1 MGEAARCSRPPGG
14 CCNICSRARPCP
26 RNPPSAHEQALQGNR
41 GAERQLVGRLQSEL
55 DTARQEVDSLQ
66 REAQASAA
74 LRDEL
79 AHKWVFGVL
88 FFSNLKVGFLSR
100 RGVAAFFDR
109 GFFLNWRAAQ

>member
-1 MGEAARCSRPPGG
+1 MGEAARCSRPPAG

-88 FFSNLKVGFLSR
+88 FFFKFESGFSQQAGCRSLFR
-100 RGVAAFFDR
+100 
-109 GFFLNWRAAQ
+109 